1 MMTEM
6 LAELTKKIAKNK
18 AESQT
23 IEVKSAHNG
32 CPKRLYDTLSSF
44 SNQDCGG
51 IIVFGIDEASAF
63 SVVGVYD
70 LQDLQKKVTEQ
81 CLQMEPPVRAVFT
94 FAEVG
99 GKMFVQRKFLG

>member
-1 MMTEM
+1 MVTEM
-6 LAELTKKIAKNK
+6 LAELTKKITKNK
-18 AESQT
+18 AKSQT
-23 IEVKSAHNG
+23 IEVKSAHKG